1 MASVWG
7 DVFHH
12 PDDESVLNDTVLCI
26 RWMYRQMEYGYQ
38 TYPGFF
44 THHSMGFI
52 QQDAAGRR
60 HVAEPRPSRWLII
73 PYPNVSRVGWAF
85 RMGGV
90 AEAVSRNLPLE
101 WDAVSS

>member
-12 PDDESVLNDTVLCI
+12 PDDESVLNDTVSCI

-44 THHSMGFI
+44 THHSMGFM
-52 QQDAAGRR
+52 QQGAAGR
-60 HVAEPRPSRWLII
+60 APRCRT
-73 PYPNVSRVGWAF
+73 YA
-85 RMGGV
+85 
-90 AEAVSRNLPLE
+90 
-101 WDAVSS
+101 